1 MKLFK
6 AILLIF
12 GLLPLSLT
20 SCDNSLDDT
29 NIIQDNYRNFYE
41 IYVGSFYDTNHDGIG
56 DLNGVS
62 AKLDYI
68 KDLGYN
74 GIWLMPIFDSNSYHK
89 YNANSYYDID
99 SDYGSL
105 QDLENLINECHK
117 RDIIL
122 ILDLVMNHSSRNH
135 PLFKQGAEA
144 YGKYL
149 DGETLTDEENKLKDY
164 YVFTNESKNGYSI
177 VNGYSKQP
185 FYVESNFDSDMP
197 EFNLANQDVIN
208 MFNDVAKY
216 WLDKGIDGF
225 RLDAVIY
232 YFMNSLENNIK
243 YLSNFMEYCK
253 SINEDVYVVGEAWT
267 TTSIIADY
275 YQSGI
280 TSFFNFDASNFITRS
295 INLDGAF
302 GEYYLEDIIKSL
314 EMANGY
320 VPAPFLDNH
329 DTSRVGRSNADQT
342 KIFYG
347 LLGMMNGS
355 IFTYYGDEIGING
368 TRPPDQN
375 VRRYMYW
382 DEGEFAGKCKD
393 PVGTSNPQGYNHPPV
408 SKQLEDP
415 QSILNYYKQINLLRN
430 QNPEIARGEILD
442 TSLFVK
448 GNNVIIIDKRYQEN
462 DIRIIINLGSNQY
475 EYELSDLEQLKGQ
488 ACAKNQTQVEVNDNT
503 LTIPSYGIAI
513 IR

>member
-1 MKLFK
+1 MLKVSLEAQLKDNMKLFK

-208 MFNDVAKY
+208 MF
-216 WLDKGIDGF
+216 F
-225 RLDAVIY
+225 
-232 YFMNSLENNIK
+232 
-243 YLSNFMEYCK
+243 
-253 SINEDVYVVGEAWT
+253 
-267 TTSIIADY
+267 
-275 YQSGI
+275 
-280 TSFFNFDASNFITRS
+280 
-295 INLDGAF
+295 
-302 GEYYLEDIIKSL
+302 
-314 EMANGY
+314 
-320 VPAPFLDNH
+320 
-329 DTSRVGRSNADQT
+329 
-342 KIFYG
+342 
-347 LLGMMNGS
+347 
-355 IFTYYGDEIGING
+355 
-368 TRPPDQN
+368 
-375 VRRYMYW
+375 
-382 DEGEFAGKCKD
+382 
-393 PVGTSNPQGYNHPPV
+393 
-408 SKQLEDP
+408 
-415 QSILNYYKQINLLRN
+415 
-430 QNPEIARGEILD
+430 
-442 TSLFVK
+442 
-448 GNNVIIIDKRYQEN
+448 
-462 DIRIIINLGSNQY
+462 
-475 EYELSDLEQLKGQ
+475 
-488 ACAKNQTQVEVNDNT
+488 
-503 LTIPSYGIAI
+503 
-513 IR
+513 